1 MVKKAPAPEP
11 KVTVKTV
18 GKKAPD
24 TKKED
29 NKKYVTTKHL
39 ASQLGVK
46 PATLRRYLRTQPAYQ
61 DGKYTRY
68 KWDPEDSKDA
78 KFLTTVKDGFSKF
91 QTAEKEKNRKRLA
104 ELKSKD
110 KTTAKGK
117 KSKKVKEE
125 EEEPEE
131 EEEEPEEEA
140 ETEEEEE
147 SSDEEEESGE
157 EEEEEEVIE

>member
-131 EEEEPEEEA
+131 EKKNPKKKPKLKRKKNPLTKKRSPA
-140 ETEEEEE
+140 KRKRKKR
-147 SSDEEEESGE
+147 
-157 EEEEEEVIE
+157 